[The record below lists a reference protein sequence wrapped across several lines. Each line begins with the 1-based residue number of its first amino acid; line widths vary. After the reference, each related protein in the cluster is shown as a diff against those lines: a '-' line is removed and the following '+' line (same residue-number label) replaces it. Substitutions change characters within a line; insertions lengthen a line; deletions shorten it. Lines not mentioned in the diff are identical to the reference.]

1 MYSNLRDRPKRYVRF
16 MSAVILLLVPMAPA
30 VVAAEDVCPA
40 DLGARIEAIATRP
53 AFDRARWGILVQTLS
68 SAPMDAPTVV
78 SPGQIETLYARD
90 AHQFFIPASNVKL
103 LTTAAAL
110 TQLRPQFRIRTSVYR
125 ESSAAGE
132 TVLRVVGRG
141 DPTLTDADLDSLA
154 QQIGDRSIT
163 HITHL
168 IGDDHYFRGSA
179 VNPNWEWEDVQA
191 GYGAP
196 ASSLIL
202 NENEIRV
209 TLTPQDLGEPL
220 RVDWDDPAEAARWQI
235 NNRSTTVAATEPE
248 FVEVGRDFSQPI
260 LNIRGQL
267 RVGARPD
274 DSAVSIPDPTT
285 YFLQRFRL
293 ALTAAGISVH
303 QLAIAPDQESDGQEI
318 AALDSPS
325 LAELLVKANRDSNN
339 LYAESLLRQMG
350 AIAPA
355 SSFSSA
361 LDDGIALA
369 QATLTQL
376 GIDPTSYVMAD
387 GSGLSRHN
395 LASPEAFV
403 QTLQAMARSP
413 HAQMYRNSLAVAGV
427 NGTLANRFRGT
438 AVAGNLYGKTG
449 GLTGVSSLSGYLNPP
464 NYMPLAFSILIDHS
478 EQPGRVRRAAIDEIV
493 LQMAQLQACPQ

>member
-1 MYSNLRDRPKRYVRF
+1 MVS
-16 MSAVILLLVPMAPA
+16 
-30 VVAAEDVCPA
+30 A
-40 DLGARIEAIATRP
+40 DL
-53 AFDRARWGILVQTLS
+53 
-68 SAPMDAPTVV
+68 
-78 SPGQIETLYARD
+78 SPSNQIETLYARD
-90 AHQFFIPASNVKL
+90 AHQFFIPASNAKL

-125 ESSAAGE
+125 DLSASYRDLSASGE
-132 TVLRVVGRG
+132 TVLRVIGRG
-141 DPTLTDADLDSLA
+141 DPTLTDADLALLA
-154 QQIGDRSIT
+154 RQIGDRSIT

-168 IGDDHYFRGSA
+168 MGDDHYFRGSA
-179 VNPNWEWEDVQA
+179 INPNWEWEDVQA

-202 NENEIRV
+202 NENEIQV

-220 RVDWDDPAEAARWQI
+220 RVDWDDPAEAARWRI
-235 NNRSTTVAATEPE
+235 NNRSTTVAVTEPE

-260 LNIRGQL
+260 LNVRGQL

-274 DSAVSIPDPTT
+274 ESAVSIPDPTT
-285 YFLQRFRL
+285 YFLQRFRQ

-303 QLAIAPDQESDGQEI
+303 QLAIAPDQGSDGQEI
-318 AALDSPS
+318 AALDSPP
-325 LAELLVKANRDSNN
+325 LAELLVNANRDSNN

-355 SSFSSA
+355 SPSSSA

-376 GIDPTSYVMAD
+376 GVDPTSYVMAD

-395 LASPEAFV
+395 LASPEALV

-413 HAQMYRNSLAVAGV
+413 HAQIYRNSLAVAGV

-438 AVAGNLYGKTG
+438 TVAGNLDGKTG

-464 NYMPLAFSILIDHS
+464 GYMPLAFSILIDHS

>member
-1 MYSNLRDRPKRYVRF
+1 MYSNLRDRPKRYMRF
-16 MSAVILLLVPMAPA
+16 MSAVILSLLPMAPA
-30 VVAAEDVCPA
+30 AVADEGVCPA
-40 DLGARIEAIATRP
+40 DLGSRIEAIATRS
-53 AFDRARWGILVQTLS
+53 AFDRARWGILVQTLPPS
-68 SAPMDAPTVV
+68 PLDASTVV

-90 AHQFFIPASNVKL
+90 ARQFFIPASNVKL
-103 LTTAAAL
+103 FTTAAAL
-110 TQLRPQFRIRTSVYR
+110 TRLHPQFRIRTSVYR
-125 ESSAAGE
+125 ESSASGE

-168 IGDDHYFRGSA
+168 IGDDRYFQGSA
-179 VNPNWEWEDVQA
+179 INPNWEWEDVQA

-220 RVDWDDPAEAARWQI
+220 RVDWDDPAEATRWQI

-267 RVGARPD
+267 RIGARPD
-274 DSAVSIPDPTT
+274 ESAVSIPDPTD
-285 YFLQRFRL
+285 YFLQRLRQVL
-293 ALTAAGISVH
+293 IAANISVH
-303 QLAIAPDQESDGQEI
+303 QIAIAHSERSDGQEI
-318 AALDSPS
+318 AALHSPP
-325 LAELLVKANRDSNN
+325 LAELLGKANRDSNN

-350 AIAPA
+350 AVAPA
-355 SSFSSA
+355 ASSSSA
-361 LDDGIALA
+361 LDDGIARA

-376 GIDPTSYVMAD
+376 GIDPSGYVMAD

-427 NGTLANRFRGT
+427 NGTLANRFRDT

-449 GLTGVSSLSGYLNPP
+449 GLTGVSSLSGYLDPP
-464 NYMPLAFSILIDHS
+464 NYVPLAFSILIDHS
-478 EQPGRVRRAAIDEIV
+478 DKPGSVRRAAIDEIV
-493 LQMAQLQACPQ
+493 LQMAQLQVCP